1 MNNRGDSTRRR
12 RRAGLLDT
20 FSSLLAAQG
29 RAKVL
34 AVSILLSGALF
45 YAAYTYILSPAD
57 QENVKARGQLDALL
71 AKNEEARQVER
82 TKEEFFREYK
92 RILQNYETAKE
103 LLPAEVE
110 VSRVLG
116 AVQDLA
122 VKSGVKL
129 TRIDLSQNGVKS
141 PSATP
146 LYERIAPAQVVGTH
160 KQVAEFLASIASFP
174 RIIHVREI
182 NIQSLK
188 PQKESVDLVIAAF
201 YAPPPGELPPVPN
214 EVLALAGQTTSSGGR
229 H

>member
-1 MNNRGDSTRRR
+1 MNIRTESMKRRK
-12 RRAGLLDT
+12 RAGIG
-20 FSSLLAAQG
+20 SLLASQS
-29 RAKVL
+29 RIKVL
-34 AVSILLSGALF
+34 LASLIISGGLF
-45 YAAYTYILSPAD
+45 YAAHAYVLSPAD
-57 QENVKARGQLDALL
+57 DENSKANGQLAALL
-71 AKNEEARQVER
+71 AKNEESRQVER
-82 TKEEFFREYK
+82 TKEEFFKEYR
-92 RILQNYETAKE
+92 RILGNYETAKQ

-129 TRIDLSQNGVKS
+129 SRIDLTQTGVKS

-146 LYERIAPAQVVGTH
+146 LYERVAPAQVLGTH

-188 PQKESVDLVIAAF
+188 QQKESVDLVIAAF
-201 YAPPPGELPPVPN
+201 YAPPLGELPPVPP
-214 EVLALAGQTTSSGGR
+214 EVMAPAGQQPSPGGR
-229 H
+229 P